1 VVVVVHQLPLRN
13 SRKPLN
19 LRHLRLSL
27 QEHLGNPA
35 GAIPL
40 AAATSLLTTKT
51 TEELRKEKAA
61 RLHTQL
67 SEWVMG
73 GGSNTGEGGEGG
85 G

>member
-1 VVVVVHQLPLRN
+1 LA
-13 SRKPLN
+13 
-19 LRHLRLSL
+19 
-27 QEHLGNPA
+27 NPA
-35 GAIPL
+35 ASIPL
-40 AAATSLLTTKT
+40 AATTSLLTTKT
-51 TEELRKEKAA
+51 NEQLRKEKTA